1 MQIESNE
8 IFDFRYDSIRSGQ
21 KGEQKKNPELWY

>member
-8 IFDFRYDSIRSGQ
+8 IFDFWYDSIWFDLDR
-21 KGEQKKNPELWY
+21 KLNKKNPELW